1 MLPLALHSGLGK
13 ILRVAEACSGWILH
27 LLSFAHTHTLASSCI
42 CYALD
47 VLFWRLRAGSSDVG
61 HPSSQKVH
69 SSQRSRCYGSIY
81 LSKGRSNDMWCKI
94 FLWAACLVLAGSN
107 TACLP
112 NATDELDRKEL
123 VNLVAG
129 ESYSIGLWR
138 NGDYPAARLA
148 ARVVQIIIQET
159 YT

>member
-1 MLPLALHSGLGK
+1 MK
-13 ILRVAEACSGWILH
+13 
-27 LLSFAHTHTLASSCI
+27 
-42 CYALD
+42 
-47 VLFWRLRAGSSDVG
+47 
-61 HPSSQKVH
+61 
-69 SSQRSRCYGSIY
+69 
-81 LSKGRSNDMWCKI
+81 LSKGRI
-94 FLWAACLVLAGSN
+94 FLWAAGLALAGSN

-112 NATDELDRKEL
+112 DAIDELDRKQL

-159 YT
+159 YIDILYNIYIYIYTYRLSVYQKIKDRITPHVNFFQ

>member
-1 MLPLALHSGLGK
+1 MGK
-13 ILRVAEACSGWILH
+13 YGPSFFAEC
-27 LLSFAHTHTLASSCI
+27 
-42 CYALD
+42 
-47 VLFWRLRAGSSDVG
+47 
-61 HPSSQKVH
+61 

-81 LSKGRSNDMWCKI
+81 LKLSKGRSNDMHPPT
-94 FLWAACLVLAGSN
+94 FLWAAGLALAGSN

-112 NATDELDRKEL
+112 DAIDELDRKQL

-159 YT
+159 YIDILYI

>member
-1 MLPLALHSGLGK
+1 MGK
-13 ILRVAEACSGWILH
+13 YGPSFFAEC
-27 LLSFAHTHTLASSCI
+27 
-42 CYALD
+42 
-47 VLFWRLRAGSSDVG
+47 
-61 HPSSQKVH
+61 

-81 LSKGRSNDMWCKI
+81 LKLSKGRI
-94 FLWAACLVLAGSN
+94 FLWAAGLALAGSN

-112 NATDELDRKEL
+112 DAIDELDRKQL

-159 YT
+159 YIDILYI

>member
-1 MLPLALHSGLGK
+1 MGK
-13 ILRVAEACSGWILH
+13 YGPSFFAEC
-27 LLSFAHTHTLASSCI
+27 
-42 CYALD
+42 
-47 VLFWRLRAGSSDVG
+47 
-61 HPSSQKVH
+61 

-81 LSKGRSNDMWCKI
+81 LKLSKGRI
-94 FLWAACLVLAGSN
+94 FLWAAGLALAGSN

-112 NATDELDRKEL
+112 DAIDELDRKQL

-159 YT
+159 YIDILYNIYIYIYTYRLSVYQKTKDRITPHVNFFQ